1 MVKDDDVTVGD
12 HKWVS
17 SNSEVATVEDGKVTA
32 VAPGTADITYTIYD
46 GYGVAHSESCK
57 VTVKPSSGVQ
67 NIVDNASAAADV
79 FNLHG
84 VQVLRNATEA
94 EINALPAGIY
104 IVRQGKTAKKIA
116 VK

>member
-1 MVKDDDVTVGD
+1 
-12 HKWVS
+12 
-17 SNSEVATVEDGKVTA
+17 ATVEDGKVTA
-32 VAPGTADITYTIYD
+32 VAPGTATINYTEYTIVD
-46 GYGVAHSESCK
+46 GIAVPHTVACK
-57 VTVKPSSGVQ
+57 VTVKASSGVQ

-79 FNLHG
+79 FNLNG
-84 VQVLRNATEA
+84 YQVLRNATEA